1 MNDSATRSMHRSLII
16 FNILILLKETKMDR
30 RNFSLLAVTGFLGL
44 AAAKTSQAS
53 SKEIGYTPGKKLAG
67 LYRTIGNAS
76 SLGGPNFDNDVP
88 SLDLGT
94 NTSSGNGTML
104 FKKNG
109 TGKGTSLG
117 ISIVQDINGKKYIE
131 AVSSAYDFTY
141 KMDKTEKVS
150 IFIIPGSWKGQFNH
164 GPRQGLTFEKIL
176 PDNTKAYFEGFRSS
190 DGKRIEFSTSKMAVI
205 ETVSSEGGIWKS
217 LSSISLS
224 AEAVG

>member
-1 MNDSATRSMHRSLII
+1 
-16 FNILILLKETKMDR
+16 MDR

-117 ISIVQDINGKKYIE
+117 ISIVQDIDSSKYIE
-131 AVSSAYDFTY
+131 AVSSVYDFTY
-141 KMDKTEKVS
+141 TMDRTDKVS

-190 DGKRIEFSTSKMAVI
+190 DGKRIEFS
-205 ETVSSEGGIWKS
+205 
-217 LSSISLS
+217 
-224 AEAVG
+224 